1 MLKKRILFVY
11 AVIFTLVLFGCS
23 YFEEEDNT
31 ELTQEEIESAGH
43 MTVESVSG
51 SSVSGTRT
59 LQIYT
64 IDEGRRLAPLR
75 VPVTSAKITP
85 ELTVDKVLENIDEQV
100 VVTEIEVAKKRIY
113 ICFSDEYAPIQKCSK
128 KFETLILDCIS
139 NSLLDNIPYVD
150 EVVFRSEKGAYHSE
164 NFTFEMDEVYS
175 SK

>member
-1 MLKKRILFVY
+1 MKKRIIFVY
-11 AVIFTLVLFGCS
+11 AAIFVLLLFGCS
-23 YFEEEDNT
+23 YFEEEDST

-51 SSVSGTRT
+51 SSVSGTKT

-75 VPVTSAKITP
+75 VPITSAKITP

-100 VVTEIEVAKKRIY
+100 VVTEIEVVKKRIY
-113 ICFSDEYAPIQKCSK
+113 VRFSEDYAPIQKCSK

-139 NSLLDNIPYVD
+139 NSLLDNIPYID
-150 EVVFRSEKGAYHSE
+150 EVIFRSERGAYHSE
-164 NFTFEMDEVYS
+164 NYTFEMDEVYS